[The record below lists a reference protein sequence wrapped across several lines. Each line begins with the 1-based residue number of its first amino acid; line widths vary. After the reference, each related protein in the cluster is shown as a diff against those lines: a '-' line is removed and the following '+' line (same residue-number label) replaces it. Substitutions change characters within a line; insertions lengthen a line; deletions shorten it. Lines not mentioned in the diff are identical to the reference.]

1 MSAGPA
7 GRPLRRRGTVER
19 MDEDRLTR
27 LQERLEQYMSHD
39 AERWAGTNARLSAHR
54 VAIALAIGE
63 LVEGNAHRRAEIAK
77 AIAAAGDQAQ
87 ALNMQEAMAVEFR
100 QLRDAIAEAPMGRL
114 PPDGKA

>member
-1 MSAGPA
+1 MSAGAA
-7 GRPLRRRGTVER
+7 GRSGAGKEWSER

-39 AERWAGTNARLSAHR
+39 AERWAATNARLSAHR
-54 VAIALAIGE
+54 VAIALAVGE
-63 LVEGNAHRRAEIAK
+63 LVDGNAHRRAEIAK

-87 ALNMQEAMAVEFR
+87 ALNMHEAMAVEFR
-100 QLRDAIAEAPMGRL
+100 QLRDAIAEAPIGRL